1 MKHSRTD
8 SLNFSVSTVCVA
20 EMQPAGSCTSIQGHP
35 YLQHILQGMQ
45 ALNYHSAWSAL
56 WALTWIYF
64 LYLITNPIVKVVD
77 ILQLK
82 ANSSYRVA

>member
-1 MKHSRTD
+1 MHPEFKAIKSQNSVLHMSSFYFMKHSRTD

-45 ALNYHSAWSAL
+45 ALNYHSA
-56 WALTWIYF
+56 
-64 LYLITNPIVKVVD
+64 
-77 ILQLK
+77 
-82 ANSSYRVA
+82 